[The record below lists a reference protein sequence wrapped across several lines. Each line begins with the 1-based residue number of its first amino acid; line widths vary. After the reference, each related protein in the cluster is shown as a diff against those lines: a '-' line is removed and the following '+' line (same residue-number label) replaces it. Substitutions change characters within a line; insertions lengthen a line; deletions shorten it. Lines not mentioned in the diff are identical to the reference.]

1 MLESG
6 TVKDI
11 SGKVVIVDIPVHDG
25 CQSCIN
31 GMCKDS
37 RSALKTYNS
46 ADIELEPGDRVE
58 IELKSSEQV
67 KVAFWVLGLPIVALF
82 VGYGLGNLVF
92 PSAQEGPAVAAGGLL
107 FAIALGI
114 GLLVQKSR
122 NLKALP
128 VVTRRLETAGAV
140 ACD

>member
-1 MLESG
+1 MKESG

-11 SGKVVIVDIPVHDG
+11 SGKIVVVDIPMHDG

-46 ADIELEPGDRVE
+46 GGIELSPGDQVE

-67 KVAFWVLGLPIVALF
+67 KVAFWVLGLPLVALF
-82 VGYGLGNLVF
+82 AGYGLGSLLF
-92 PSAQEGPAVAAGGLL
+92 PSTSEGPAVASAGALFILFLGVGL
-107 FAIALGI
+107 I
-114 GLLVQKSR
+114 VQKRR
-122 NLKALP
+122 NLQALP
-128 VVTRRLETAGAV
+128 VVTKRL
-140 ACD
+140 

>member
-1 MLESG
+1 MIESG

-11 SGKVVIVDIPVHDG
+11 AGRIVIVDIPMHDG

-37 RSALKTYNS
+37 RSALKTYNPGGIDLS
-46 ADIELEPGDRVE
+46 PGDQVE

-67 KVAFWVLGLPIVALF
+67 KVAFWVLGLPVAALF
-82 VGYGLGNLVF
+82 AGYGLGNLLF
-92 PSAQEGPAVAAGGLL
+92 PSAQEGPAVAAGGIL
-107 FAIALGI
+107 FAIFLAA
-114 GLLVQKSR
+114 GLLVQKRR

-128 VVTRRLETAGAV
+128 VVTRRLGTA
-140 ACD
+140 C